1 LLSILV
7 LSCLVI
13 GWKLLLAVVA
23 AAEIKKVTEVV
34 VDRTKKLSLRQKE
47 RMNRKN
53 GGRPKKDEAATRHEK
68 GRRCCALD
76 R

>member
-34 VDRTKKLSLRQKE
+34 VDRTKKLSLRRKE
-47 RMNRKN
+47 K
-53 GGRPKKDEAATRHEK
+53 EANE
-68 GRRCCALD
+68 
-76 R
+76 